1 MDFQNI
7 VDSIEMAAAV
17 LSVEDIGDGHYGDIR
32 IVRANNAYKKIMGE
46 GYHDNMI
53 YSELIPKEPNFED
66 CCYRCAVHK
75 LHLHAYVDTKSMGVW
90 TDGTYIPLSKEV
102 DEGNIHYFIF
112 FFEFTKGPESEKM
125 SNVSMDSASFVIQSC
140 IKLRES
146 NDFCGCMT
154 NVISDIQEK
163 TDSFCSSLVLVDKDR
178 GKSTIL
184 CAKFRND
191 VATIDDYKDKLT
203 DEVINSWYDTVG
215 NHNNIIVKDDVDMGK
230 LEEVNPIWAKSLRG
244 AEVKSLVLV
253 PLRQGPKIIGYIFIT
268 NFDVDRI
275 VEIKEFIELTA
286 FFISAEVAN
295 NNLMERLEFMSN
307 VDLLTGLRNRNSMN
321 YRVDLFVSGERLV
334 TSPFGVIF
342 ADLNGLK
349 QANDTGG
356 HAEGDKLLKK
366 AGQVLNEVFERYEV
380 YRAGGD
386 EFVVIAPACSK
397 ALFEQ
402 KIAELRKRTCYG
414 SEVCFAIGSH
424 WDGEGKNLRLAMHLA
439 DEAMYEDK
447 NKFYQEHP
455 DKARR

>member
-1 MDFQNI
+1 MDFQKI

-17 LSVEDIGDGHYGDIR
+17 LSVEDTGDGHYGDIR
-32 IVRANNAYKKIMGE
+32 IVRANEKYKKIMGE
-46 GYHDNMI
+46 GYHDDMI

-66 CCYRCAVHK
+66 FCYRCAVHK

-90 TDGTYIPLSKEV
+90 TDGTYIPLSTGL

-125 SNVSMDSASFVIQSC
+125 SKVSMDSASFVIQTC

-163 TDSFCSSLVLVDKDR
+163 TDSYCSSLVLVDKDR

-184 CAKFRND
+184 CAKFRDD
-191 VATIDDYKDKLT
+191 VATIEDYRDRLT
-203 DEVINSWYDTVG
+203 DEVIDSWYNTVG
-215 NHNNIIVKDDVDMGK
+215 KHNNVIVKDEVDMAE
-230 LEEVNPIWAKSLRG
+230 LEKVNPLWTKSLR
-244 AEVKSLVLV
+244 AADVKSLILV
-253 PLRQGPKIIGYIFIT
+253 PLFQGVKIIGYIFLT
-268 NFDVDRI
+268 NFDTEHI

-307 VDLLTGLRNRNSMN
+307 VDLLTGLQNRNSMN
-321 YRVDLFVSGERLV
+321 YRVDLFVSGEKLV
-334 TSPFGVIF
+334 KAPFGVIF

-356 HAEGDKLLKK
+356 HEEGDKLLKK
-366 AGQVLNEVFERYEV
+366 AGVVLNEVFDRYEI

-386 EFVVIAPACSK
+386 EFVVIAPACPK
-397 ALFEQ
+397 ELFEA
-402 KIAELRKRTCYG
+402 KIAELRAKTCYG

-424 WDGEGKNLRLAMHLA
+424 WDEKGENLRLAMHLA

-447 NKFYQEHP
+447 NKFYEEHP
-455 DKARR
+455 EKVRR